1 MSEMELSVFCQRSL
15 EALKQ
20 KAQSSELFLNV
31 ARGLRED
38 PHDHLG
44 PLATRA

>member
-1 MSEMELSVFCQRSL
+1 MELSVFCQRSL

-20 KAQSSELFLNV
+20 KAQSSELFLW

-44 PLATRA
+44 PLATRT